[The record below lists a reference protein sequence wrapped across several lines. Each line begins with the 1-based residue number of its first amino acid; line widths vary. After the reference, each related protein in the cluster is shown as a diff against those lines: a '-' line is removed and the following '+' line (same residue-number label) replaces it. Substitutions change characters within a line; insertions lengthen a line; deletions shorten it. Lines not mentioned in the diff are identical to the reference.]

1 LHPPIKVLS
10 PIYRWYEIRS
20 VRIKVVNMNSLKII
34 LLDGQP
40 VVREGLLYIIDDQ
53 PDLDVVADSGRGKD
67 TLELTKRYSPD
78 IVMLD
83 IEMDGV
89 DFTIVKKLRKLN
101 PEVRVLF
108 FSNSDSEEIVRQSKR
123 AGADGFVTKEEGRH
137 TICLALRSV
146 GRGKTFFSQA
156 ALQAKPT
163 TYTDVRGRTLPTQHP
178 LSLREVDVLCL
189 VAQAMPAKKI
199 AGELGI
205 SVKTVDRHKA
215 NIMAKLSIH
224 SQAELV
230 RYAFRQGFVD
240 A

>member
-1 LHPPIKVLS
+1 MS
-10 PIYRWYEIRS
+10 
-20 VRIKVVNMNSLKII
+20 SLRII
-34 LLDGQP
+34 LLDGHP
-40 VVREGLLYIIDDQ
+40 VVREGLHYIISDQ
-53 PDLDVVADSGRGKD
+53 PDLNVVADSGRGKD
-67 TLELTKRYSPD
+67 ASELVRRYNPD

-89 DFTIVKKLRKLN
+89 DFTIVKKLKKIKANLRI
-101 PEVRVLF
+101 LF
-108 FSNSDSEEIVRQSKR
+108 FSSSDSQEIVRQSKR

-146 GRGKTFFSQA
+146 GRGNDFFSEA
-156 ALQAKPT
+156 ALEHKPI

-189 VAQAMPAKKI
+189 VAQAMPAKRI
-199 AGELGI
+199 ADELGI